1 MVLILTKY
9 GNLCIAGHNYENYKF
24 FSRIREL
31 ENGDSIYIYDGVGNK
46 VEYAVYHKYET
57 AENDMSCID
66 QATNG
71 SKEITLVTCNNV
83 TGNRIILKAKE
94 K

>member
-1 MVLILTKY
+1 MALILTKY

-31 ENGDSIYIYDGVGNK
+31 ENGDSIYNYDGVGNK

-71 SKEITLVTCNNV
+71 FREITLVTCNNV